1 LDTTHAFDNITV
13 VTFSVTGLFRSVA
26 CTELESNSELSVSCA
41 LFSAN
46 KFAGPVTTELANVMT
61 SFSEDF
67 SIEEIE
73 AVTSFRLEFDE
84 IDFFVATEEDFE

>member
-1 LDTTHAFDNITV
+1 
-13 VTFSVTGLFRSVA
+13 
-26 CTELESNSELSVSCA
+26 
-41 LFSAN
+41 
-46 KFAGPVTTELANVMT
+46 MT

-84 IDFFVATEEDFE
+84 IDFFVATEEAFE